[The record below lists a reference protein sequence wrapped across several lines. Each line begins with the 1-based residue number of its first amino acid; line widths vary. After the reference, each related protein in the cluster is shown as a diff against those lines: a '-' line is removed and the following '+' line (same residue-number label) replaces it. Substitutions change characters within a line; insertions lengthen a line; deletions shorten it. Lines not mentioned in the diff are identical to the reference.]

1 MNNSQNI
8 CHFVDVPRY
17 VSFQFAANEW
27 FANSVLSKSFELNIV
42 RDKEDPFRHENAALY
57 KSVGTKIDWLEGKDL
72 TAPAKP
78 KAAKVAKDD
87 APAGGVEHEEE
98 EDEEDDDDD
107 DEESFFTF
115 FNTHTSDGVRPI
127 FKRSGGDC
135 CGDER
140 SEEESKNDY
149 DIECRFEAD
158 LELGQLLRESIVP
171 KALLFYTGDFSDA
184 PAMNGEYED
193 ESDEE
198 EDDDDEEGE
207 GEDEEEEKEEK
218 EMPPKKRSKIKPE
231 QKWSWSSN

>member
-72 TAPAKP
+72 TAPA
-78 KAAKVAKDD
+78 D
-87 APAGGVEHEEE
+87 GVEHEETE
-98 EDEEDDDDD
+98 EDEEDGVDDDD
-107 DEESFFTF
+107 ESFFTF
-115 FNTHTSDGVRPI
+115 FNTHTSDRVRLI

-140 SEEESKNDY
+140 SEETKNDY
-149 DIECRFEAD
+149 EIECRIETD

-231 QKWSWSSN
+231 QK